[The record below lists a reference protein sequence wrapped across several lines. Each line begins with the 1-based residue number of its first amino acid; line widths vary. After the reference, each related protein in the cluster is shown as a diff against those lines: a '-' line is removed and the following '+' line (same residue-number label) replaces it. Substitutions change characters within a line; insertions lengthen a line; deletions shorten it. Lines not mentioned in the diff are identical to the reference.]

1 VTVIDT
7 EVHVIER
14 LWPSPV
20 NPGRSRTEPHTWHA
34 HDGDLLVAEMDRAG
48 VASAFLI
55 GYDGYDIES
64 YLEEFDSAPD
74 QFMGGRSY
82 ALHFVEKYPG
92 RFQYFTTLRDPRTRD
107 GLRGLRAEFDRG
119 AAGVK
124 IFPNYL
130 RMGLDDD
137 ALRPIYEFCATSGL
151 RVMYGLEGTSPPVTS
166 SFDQYWRQFERVHE
180 RYGSLL
186 FQFNHAGA
194 APLPSNDA
202 TSFFKLVRSSERVF
216 ISTAYLGMEW
226 SDEWRYPFPRFL
238 ERLKVVYDAIGADQ
252 MMWGTDW
259 PWLEEWTKYPQLV
272 EAVRDHAP
280 FLRGSDLDAYLGGNA
295 SRFLPTGNHDGA
307 RIAEPVAADDRTETV
322 PTEDA

>member
-1 VTVIDT
+1 MAVIDT

-20 NPGRSRTEPHTWHA
+20 NPDRSRTEPHTWHA

-48 VASAFLI
+48 VDSAFLI

-82 ALHFVEKYPG
+82 AQHFVNKYPG
-92 RFQYFTTLRDPRTRD
+92 RFHYFTTLRDPRARD

-119 AAGVK
+119 AVGVK
-124 IFPNYL
+124 IFPSYL

-137 ALRPIYEFCATSGL
+137 ALRPIYDFCAASGL
-151 RVMYGLEGTSPPVTS
+151 RVMYGLEGTSPPATS
-166 SFDQYWRQFERVHE
+166 SFDQYWQGFGRVYE
-180 RYGSLL
+180 RYGSLH

-194 APLPSNDA
+194 AALPSPEA
-202 TSFFKLVRSSERVF
+202 SSFFELVRGSDRVF

-226 SDEWRYPFPRFL
+226 SDEWRYPFPQFL
-238 ERLKVVYDAIGADQ
+238 ERLKVVYDAIGPDQ
-252 MMWGTDW
+252 LMWGTDW
-259 PWLEEWTKYPQLV
+259 PWLEEWTKYPQLID
-272 EAVRDHAP
+272 AVRDHAT
-280 FLRGSDLDAYLGGNA
+280 FLRGPDLDAFLGGNA
-295 SRFLPTGNHDGA
+295 SRFLPVANQDGA
-307 RIAEPVAADDRTETV
+307 LAAAHILTETT
-322 PTEDA
+322 PTEDTR